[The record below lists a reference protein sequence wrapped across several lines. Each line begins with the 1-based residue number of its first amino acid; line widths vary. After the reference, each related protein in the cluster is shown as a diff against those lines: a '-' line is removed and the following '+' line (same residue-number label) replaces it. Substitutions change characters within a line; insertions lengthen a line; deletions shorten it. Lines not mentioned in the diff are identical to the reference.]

1 MGMGPELVVQRQ
13 SGRKKILVGK
23 ALGHHRFSSS
33 SSSTG
38 LCAVES
44 AGQEAGRGDRGG
56 GEEGGCPVQANLSS

>member
-1 MGMGPELVVQRQ
+1 MGGFPARAGV
-13 SGRKKILVGK
+13 
-23 ALGHHRFSSS
+23 S

-44 AGQEAGRGDRGG
+44 VGQERGRGDRGG

>member
-1 MGMGPELVVQRQ
+1 MGPELVVQRQ

-23 ALGHHRFSSS
+23 AFGHHRFSIS

-38 LCAVES
+38 LCTVES
-44 AGQEAGRGDRGG
+44 AGQEVGRGDRGG